1 MSEST
6 LKERTARG
14 LFWGG
19 LSGGVQQFLALVIGI
34 VLARH
39 LMPADYGM
47 VAMLTVFSLLGSN
60 LMDSGFSS
68 AIAIRKNV
76 TGEDYNSVLLFSVL
90 MGVVLYVVLWFAAPL
105 IAAFNHTP
113 ELTRLA
119 RVSFLGFIVSSFGI
133 AQSAYLFRN
142 LMVRERMISTFV
154 AVIVG
159 GVAGIALVLRGYA
172 YWGLVAQDL
181 GYKAVVVIMY
191 WALSPWRPRGRFSL
205 GPVREM
211 FGFSNKILATNVLT
225 TLNNQFLQAQLGHF
239 FPRVEVGLYSQA
251 NKWDTM
257 GYSLISTAVSS
268 VAQPVLAKAGEED
281 RQKSVFRKMLRF
293 TSFLSFPAMIGIAL
307 IAPEFVLL
315 ALKSQWTACVPY
327 LRTLCVAGAFIPVS
341 MLYSN
346 LLVSRGRSGLFL
358 AGTASMMAVQMLII
372 IFLWITGCSVQALLY
387 FISALQV
394 AWLPVW
400 HTMAHREIGLR
411 FSETLR
417 DILPFAL
424 AAVIAALAGHFVA
437 ALSDGAVPRLA
448 IKVVVTALVYAGI
461 MYFSGARIFR
471 ESVDFFLS
479 RFRRGGRN

>member
-1 MSEST
+1 
-6 LKERTARG
+6 
-14 LFWGG
+14 
-19 LSGGVQQFLALVIGI
+19 
-34 VLARH
+34 
-39 LMPADYGM
+39 
-47 VAMLTVFSLLGSN
+47 
-60 LMDSGFSS
+60 
-68 AIAIRKNV
+68 
-76 TGEDYNSVLLFSVL
+76 
-90 MGVVLYVVLWFAAPL
+90 
-105 IAAFNHTP
+105 
-113 ELTRLA
+113 
-119 RVSFLGFIVSSFGI
+119 
-133 AQSAYLFRN
+133 
-142 LMVRERMISTFV
+142 
-154 AVIVG
+154 
-159 GVAGIALVLRGYA
+159 
-172 YWGLVAQDL
+172 
-181 GYKAVVVIMY
+181 
-191 WALSPWRPRGRFSL
+191 
-205 GPVREM
+205 M

-293 TSFLSFPAMIGIAL
+293 TSFLSFPAM
-307 IAPEFVLL
+307 
-315 ALKSQWTACVPY
+315 TACVPY

-372 IFLWITGCSVQALLY
+372 IFLWITGCSVQTLLY